1 MINERATGDAN
12 AEGGC
17 WRGVFGAGRRGDK
30 WCREG
35 QRNDAGRRYAE
46 RAERSLD
53 GLNPTLSSSTPPGLC
68 HRVVT
73 SVFVHD
79 GSAYVADEMDHRAL
93 IEETFAVATSD
104 LPPA

>member
-1 MINERATGDAN
+1 
-12 AEGGC
+12 
-17 WRGVFGAGRRGDK
+17 
-30 WCREG
+30 
-35 QRNDAGRRYAE
+35 
-46 RAERSLD
+46 
-53 GLNPTLSSSTPPGLC
+53 
-68 HRVVT
+68 VT